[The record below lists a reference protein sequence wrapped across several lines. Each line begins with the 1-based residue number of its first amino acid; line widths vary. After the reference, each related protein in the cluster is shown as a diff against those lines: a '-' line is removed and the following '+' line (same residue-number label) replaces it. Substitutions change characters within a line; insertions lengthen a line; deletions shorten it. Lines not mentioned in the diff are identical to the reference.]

1 MSYPAEMQRS
11 IDKTNA
17 SRKQRIKESFP
28 RLTPDEKSAL
38 LKAYHPDYRSTGM
51 RTISVG
57 VNKGD
62 SAVHEFVDILEAHS
76 RIDPR
81 SIDLTG
87 IDHEVDVLVLGAGG
101 GGSTAALMAHDQGA
115 SVLLAT
121 KLRHGDSNTIMAEGG
136 IGAATEPDD
145 SPMVHYIDTMG
156 GGGYHNV

>member
-62 SAVHEFVDILEAHS
+62 SAVQEFVDILEAHS

-115 SVLLAT
+115 SVL
-121 KLRHGDSNTIMAEGG
+121 
-136 IGAATEPDD
+136 PDARRACRYFLLSD
-145 SPMVHYIDTMG
+145 CGRAFQLIPSIVG
-156 GGGYHNV
+156 RLSCVF